1 MKRYMLTDTLN
12 LFSSISNNY
21 PLENHKF
28 IYLSSS
34 LLSQKIFGQDSN
46 KNFSVEYSSSTIY
59 SNVLGF
65 SRFSELESLS
75 FEIVSSSDNEI
86 FTMTSYQNT
95 FGLKSRKLLISPFK
109 RMRFTYKNSEE
120 SVDSANFSKIPFSK
134 NSDIPI
140 LLRELSNPYR
150 EIHSFEPDYITQ
162 DIHSL
167 LELIENDF
175 SISAQSVQG
184 HGWPLSLNKM
194 VLTKK

>member
-1 MKRYMLTDTLN
+1 MKRHIPTDTLN
-12 LFSSISNNY
+12 LFSSISNSY
-21 PLENHKF
+21 PLQNLKF
-28 IYLSSS
+28 IYLSGSS
-34 LLSQKIFGQDSN
+34 LSEKIFGKDFD
-46 KNFSVEYSSSTIY
+46 KTFSVGY
-59 SNVLGF
+59 SNSAYRSDVLGL
-65 SRFSELESLS
+65 SRFSQLESLS
-75 FEIVSSSDNEI
+75 LEIVDSSDNEI
-86 FTMTSYQNT
+86 FTMTSYQNI

-120 SVDSANFSKIPFSK
+120 SVNSANISKIPFSK
-134 NSDIPI
+134 NSEIPI
-140 LLRELSNPYR
+140 FLRELSNPYR

-167 LELIENDF
+167 QELIENDF

>member
-1 MKRYMLTDTLN
+1 MKRDMLTDTLK
-12 LFSSISNNY
+12 LFSSISNSY

-34 LLSQKIFGQDSN
+34 LLCQKIFGQDSD
-46 KNFSVEYSSSTIY
+46 KTFSVEYSSPTHY
-59 SNVLGF
+59 SNALGL
-65 SRFSELESLS
+65 SRFSQVESLS
-75 FEIVSSSDNEI
+75 LEIVSSSDNEK
-86 FTMTSYQNT
+86 FTMASYQNT

-120 SVDSANFSKIPFSK
+120 SVDSANISKIPFSI
-134 NSDIPI
+134 NSEIPI

-162 DIHSL
+162 NIHSL
-167 LELIENDF
+167 QELIENDF

-184 HGWPLSLNKM
+184 HGWPMSLNKM
-194 VLTKK
+194 ILTKK

>member
-1 MKRYMLTDTLN
+1 MKKHMPTDTLN
-12 LFSSISNNY
+12 LFSSISNTY
-21 PLENHKF
+21 PLQNLKF
-28 IYLSSS
+28 IYLSGSS
-34 LLSQKIFGQDSN
+34 LSEKIFGKDFD
-46 KNFSVEYSSSTIY
+46 KTFSVRY
-59 SNVLGF
+59 SNSAYCSEVLGL
-65 SRFSELESLS
+65 SRFSQLESLS
-75 FEIVSSSDNEI
+75 LEMVDSSDNEI